1 MTRYYEGLHM
11 TIEDRADW
19 NLAHVL
25 RLRAQTHAD
34 KVFLDFPAF
43 STTYTFSEMLEISER
58 IARGLLARGHEPGD
72 RIVMMMWNRP
82 EYIIGWFGSCLA
94 GMAEVPI
101 NTAYRGSFLEH
112 QVGTVA
118 PSGVVVSADLAP
130 HFLEVGD
137 ACQTVR
143 SFYVVGDDAAEVE
156 AAIATLRDGGYV
168 AEPFDVLLAESESVD
183 LPALLAR
190 DLASVF
196 FTSGTTG
203 LSKGVMM
210 SHAQMY
216 FFAEEGLNL
225 VRLTEH
231 DTYMAVGPLFH
242 GNSQF
247 LAGYPAL
254 IAGARFV
261 LQPRFSASNWVPMLR
276 ESGATVTNLVGA
288 MSDFLWKQP
297 QRDDDADHQLRCIWA
312 VPNPTSILDEWKK
325 RFGDVEFVENFGL
338 TETSMPILTPW
349 GEPRPPGAAGLLV
362 HEWFDV
368 RLVDPET
375 DEEVPIGEVGELVVR
390 PKVPWTI
397 CSGYFG
403 MPDKTADALRNCW
416 FHTGDGLRRDEEGW
430 YYFVDRL
437 KDAIR
442 RRGENISSYEVEQ
455 GILSHPAI
463 VEAAAV
469 AVPADA
475 VAGEDE
481 VLVAVVVAEGETL
494 TPEEFWDH
502 CDRRLPY
509 FAVPRFVRFVDQ
521 LPKTPSEKIRKVELR
536 EQGVTADTLDR
547 SVFQPEKVNRRR

>member
-1 MTRYYEGLHM
+1 MTRYYRGLEL
-11 TIEDRADW
+11 TVADRADW
-19 NLAHVL
+19 HVGHVL
-25 RLRAQTHAD
+25 RMRAKTHAD
-34 KVFLDFPAF
+34 KVYLDFPATGV
-43 STTYTFSEMLEISER
+43 SYTFAETLDVAER
-58 IARGLLARGHEPGD
+58 VAHGLLDRGHAPGD
-72 RIVMMMWNRP
+72 RIVLMLWNCP
-82 EYIIGWFGSCLA
+82 EYIIGWLGSGLA

-118 PSGVVVSADLAP
+118 PTGVVVSADLAQY
-130 HFLEVGD
+130 FLDVGD
-137 ACQTVR
+137 ACRDVT
-143 SFYVVGDDAAEVE
+143 SFYVVGDEPAEVDAALEQ
-156 AAIATLRDGGYV
+156 LRGAGYV
-168 AEPFDVLLAESESVD
+168 AEPFAVLLEARPPRE
-183 LPALLAR
+183 LPTLVAR
-190 DLASVF
+190 ELASVF

-216 FFAEEGLNL
+216 YFAEQGLNL
-225 VRLTEH
+225 VRLTDD
-231 DTYMAVGPLFH
+231 DTYLAAGPLFH

-247 LAGYPAL
+247 LAAYPSL

-261 LQPRFSASNWVPMLR
+261 LHPRFSASKWVPWLR

-288 MSDFLWKQP
+288 MSDFIWKQP
-297 QRDDDADHQLRCIWA
+297 PTDGDADHRLRCIWA
-312 VPNPTSILDEWKK
+312 VPNPTAILDEWKQ

-349 GEPRPPGAAGLLV
+349 NEPRPPGAAGLLV
-362 HEWFDV
+362 DEWFDI

-375 DEEVPIGEVGELVVR
+375 DEEVPVGEVGELVVR

-403 MPDKTADALRNCW
+403 MPDRTAEAMRNCW

-437 KDAIR
+437 KDSLR

-455 GILSHPAI
+455 GIVSHPAV
-463 VEAAAV
+463 VEVAAV

-481 VLVAVVVAEGETL
+481 VLVAVVLAEGQSL
-494 TPEEFWDH
+494 TAEEFWAH
-502 CDRRLPY
+502 CDERLPY
-509 FAVPRFVRFVDQ
+509 FAVPRYVRFVAQ
-521 LPKTPSEKIRKVELR
+521 LPKTPSEKVRKVELR
-536 EQGVTADTLDR
+536 DDGVTADTYDR
-547 SVFQPEKVNRRR
+547 TALQPDRVSRRR